1 MNSSVSAL
9 TALSPNAQA
18 VALPSATART
28 ALARL
33 PSPLELKAR
42 QPLPLELASQVA
54 ASRDA
59 IRAILDGDDPRLLVV
74 VGPCSIH
81 DPRSALEYAERLAA
95 LSDELDGQLLLV
107 MRAYVEKPRTTVG
120 WKGLAY
126 DPHLDG
132 SDDMAA
138 GYFDDLLSWAAI
150 GARTSE
156 SQIHRE
162 LVSGLG
168 LPVGFKNGTDGGVG
182 IACDAIRSAAHGH
195 RHFGLDPHGHPALIE
210 THGNPDTHVVL
221 RGGRHGSNY
230 GPEQVQAVR
239 QALESQ
245 GIATRMMVDCS
256 HANSGKNPLNQPGVL
271 ASVLD
276 QRLVGASDLVGVMLE
291 SHLFDGCQALGGEL
305 RYGVSI
311 TDGCLGW
318 EGTERI
324 LRDAAR
330 RLAEG
335 R

>member
-1 MNSSVSAL
+1 M
-9 TALSPNAQA
+9 
-18 VALPSATART
+18 
-28 ALARL
+28 
-33 PSPLELKAR
+33 
-42 QPLPLELASQVA
+42 
-54 ASRDA
+54 
-59 IRAILDGDDPRLLVV
+59 
-74 VGPCSIH
+74 
-81 DPRSALEYAERLAA
+81 
-95 LSDELDGQLLLV
+95 
-107 MRAYVEKPRTTVG
+107 
-120 WKGLAY
+120 
-126 DPHLDG
+126 
-132 SDDMAA
+132 
-138 GYFDDLLSWAAI
+138 
-150 GARTSE
+150 
-156 SQIHRE
+156 
-162 LVSGLG
+162 
-168 LPVGFKNGTDGGVG
+168 GFKNGTDGGVG

-210 THGNPDTHVVL
+210 TRGNPDTHVVL

-276 QRLVGASDLVGVMLE
+276 QRLAGASDLVGVMLE